1 MISKSQNIFYG
12 FSSGELVF
20 SRLVYVNMTLR
31 LLAITITY
39 KISFIDKDYN
49 VLHTN
54 LKQLILQKWSEWA
67 KQTRNIV

>member
-54 LKQLILQKWSEWA
+54 LKQLILQK
-67 KQTRNIV
+67 